1 MYNIQNNNDF
11 FEKKFNSYTKYEKGK
26 CYFKIDYDR
35 DSIGDTYSTLSNSFL
50 NSGAIISDNEY
61 CVDSTIDFYDYYEER

>member
-11 FEKKFNSYTKYEKGK
+11 FEKKLNTYTKYEKGK

-50 NSGAIISDNEY
+50 NSGGIISDSEY
-61 CVDSTIDFYDYYEER
+61 CVDSSVDFYDYYEEK

>member
-11 FEKKFNSYTKYEKGK
+11 FEKKFNFYTKYEKGK

-35 DSIGDTYSTLSNSFL
+35 DSIGDTYSTLSNTFI
-50 NSGAIISDNEY
+50 NSGGIITDNEY
-61 CVDSTIDFYDYYEER
+61 CVDSLIDFNDLQ

>member
-1 MYNIQNNNDF
+1 MYLKPLTAN
-11 FEKKFNSYTKYEKGK
+11 FNSYKKYEKGK

-50 NSGAIISDNEY
+50 NSGGIISDNVKS
-61 CVDSTIDFYDYYEER
+61 CLF